1 MKANFMIDGK
11 PQGKGIP
18 RLSYGRLKTSEQTV
32 MHENYIKLLYRAQV
46 KVYFEGNIKISINW
60 FYPIAKM
67 DSKKKK
73 HDKLNGEI
81 IPYNIKPDSDNVIKV
96 ICDVLNEVAYL

>member
-1 MKANFMIDGK
+1 
-11 PQGKGIP
+11 
-18 RLSYGRLKTSEQTV
+18 
-32 MHENYIKLLYRAQV
+32 
-46 KVYFEGNIKISINW
+46 
-60 FYPIAKM
+60 M